1 MNSFKHAVLICSGA
15 ALMVAAAASAALAS
29 DLFFLAGETMSYK
42 PSDNSYSWQIEYRQ
56 DLLKHLALGVSY
68 LNEGHIKQ
76 HHRDGY
82 TAQIWGRTKMLDDR
96 LILAA
101 AVGPYFFLDT
111 ASDSSADGFSN
122 NHGWKTMVSLAAS
135 WQMRDNLLL
144 ELRSNLVKWPN
155 SFDSSTVLAG
165 IGYHFDPD
173 WQQSLPAEEQQRD
186 AKNEVTL
193 FLGQTIAN
201 SFNSERSIAGSVEY
215 RRHLLRHLDWTVA
228 GLYEGDNGLFRRD
241 GLTTQL
247 WAMQQLEKD
256 FSVGVGAGA
265 YFDVHHHDNPLIE
278 TGSENLLSGILT
290 LTGSYRFVPH
300 WNLRVS
306 WNRVITNN
314 ERDTDVILAGLG
326 YLF

>member
-1 MNSFKHAVLICSGA
+1 MKSFKHAVSICSAA
-15 ALMVAAAASAALAS
+15 ALMIAAAASAALAS
-29 DLFFLAGETMSYK
+29 DLFFLAGETTSYK

-56 DLLKHLALGVSY
+56 DLLKHFALGVSY

-111 ASDSSADGFSN
+111 AADSSPDGFSN
-122 NHGWKTMVSLAAS
+122 NHGWKPMVSLEAS
-135 WQMRDNLLL
+135 WQMRDNLLF
-144 ELRSNLVKWPN
+144 ELRGNLVKWPN
-155 SFDSSTVLAG
+155 GFDSTTVLAG

-173 WQQSLPAEEQQRD
+173 WQQKLPAEEQRPE
-186 AKNEVTL
+186 ARNEVTL

-201 SFNSERSIAGSVEY
+201 SFNSQHSIAGSVEY
-215 RRHLLRHLDWTVA
+215 RRHLLRHLDWTA
-228 GLYEGDNGLFRRD
+228 EGLYEGDNRLIRREGLI
-241 GLTTQL
+241 TQL

-265 YFDVHHHDNPLIE
+265 YFDVHHHDNPFVA
-278 TGSENLLSGILT
+278 TGSENFISGMLT
-290 LTGSYRFVPH
+290 LTGSYRFAPH

-306 WNRVITNN
+306 WNRVITSNQ
-314 ERDTDVILAGLG
+314 RDTDVILGGLG